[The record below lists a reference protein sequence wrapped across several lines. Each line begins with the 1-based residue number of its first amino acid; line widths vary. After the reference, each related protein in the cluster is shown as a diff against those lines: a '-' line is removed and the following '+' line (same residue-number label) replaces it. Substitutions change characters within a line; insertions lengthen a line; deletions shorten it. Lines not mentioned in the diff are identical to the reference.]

1 MSNLKTGF
9 VIVILCAQTALV
21 AGCTQASVRSLNHTK
36 IDASLDAPVLE
47 PADFTPPPAGI
58 YPAGTPKK
66 YQKPCTAGWR
76 TSVMSPSPLV
86 RPGQKWTQPFYWYC
100 RSYKLSPEL
109 QGAGRY

>member
-1 MSNLKTGF
+1 MSYLKTGF
-9 VIVILCAQTALV
+9 VIVLLCAQTALV
-21 AGCTQASVRSLNHTK
+21 AGCAQASVSGLNHTN
-36 IDASLDAPVLE
+36 IETSLVTPVLAS
-47 PADFTPPPAGI
+47 ADFTPPPAGP

-76 TSVMSPSPLV
+76 YSVMSTSPLV

-100 RSYKLSPEL
+100 KSYKLSPEL